1 MMDTLNGRTAVITG
15 AASGLG
21 RAMAERMAA
30 EGMRLVLADIEAEP
44 LDDLGVRLGDDG
56 TEVVTQRTDVSQAG
70 DIDRLAALA
79 FDRFGAVHVLCNNAG
94 VVKRARS
101 WELTDDDWR
110 WVLDVDLW
118 SVIHAVRAFVPRMLE
133 QSEGGH
139 IVNTASMSG
148 LLPIPNLA
156 AYSVAKAAV
165 VALSEA
171 LQLDLDAEGASIG
184 VSVLCPGFIATRIT
198 ESERNRPAERTE
210 SAAVPAVA
218 RTTAGVQP
226 TMDAAEVAGQVVD
239 AIRTNRFW
247 ILTHQA
253 YRAGDPAT
261 RRRRRDGR
269 PPDGATDLVTASDG
283 RRQVPASRD
292 TTGPIGTIPSVWNN
306 T

>member
-1 MMDTLNGRTAVITG
+1 MMDTLDGRTAVITG

-44 LDDLGVRLGDDG
+44 LDDLGVRLGDGG

-79 FDRFGAVHVLCNNAG
+79 FERFGAVHVLCNNAG

-247 ILTHQA
+247 ILTHQD
-253 YRAGDPAT
+253 YRAVIQQRAAGVGTDA
-261 RRRRRDGR
+261 R
-269 PPDGATDLVTASDG
+269 PTA
-283 RRQVPASRD
+283 P
-292 TTGPIGTIPSVWNN
+292 PIW
-306 T
+306 